1 MGFSPEWLA
10 LREPADHAAR
20 DTDLL
25 RSAALAAG
33 SNPVILDLGCGTG
46 STVRA
51 LVPFLA
57 NSAKWRLVDND
68 ANLLELAGAEAGE
81 NSSLHSQ
88 DLQELDKL
96 PLDGVTLVT
105 ASALLDLVS
114 RKWLVEL
121 ASVVGVPVYFA
132 LSYNGVMSW
141 NPEDQF
147 DEAVTKAFNTD
158 QQTDKGFGKALGPQ
172 SVEVASEI
180 FAASGFEV
188 KVADSTWR
196 LGAKDEKLQGELVA
210 GIASAAL
217 KAGEPS
223 AKKWGA
229 ARTAAA
235 AKSSCNIGHG
245 DILALPKS
253 VVLEANNAAG

>member
-1 MGFSPEWLA
+1 MGFSPDWLG

-20 DTDLL
+20 DEDLL
-25 RSAALAAG
+25 RIAVRAAG
-33 SNPVILDLGCGTG
+33 PSPVILDLGCGTG

-57 NSAKWRLVDND
+57 KSAKWRLVDND
-68 ANLLELAGAEAGE
+68 SRLLELAGADAGE
-81 NSSLHSQ
+81 AVSLHRQ
-88 DLQELDKL
+88 DLQDLQKL

-121 ASVVGVPVYFA
+121 ASMIGVPVYFA

-141 NPEDQF
+141 SPEDSR
-147 DEAVTKAFNTD
+147 DKDMTEAFNAH
-158 QQTDKGFGKALGPQ
+158 QQTDKGFGEALGPS
-172 SVEVASEI
+172 SVEAAGEI

-196 LGAKDEKLQGELVA
+196 LGFDDKTLQDELVA
-210 GIASAAL
+210 GIALAAGQ
-217 KAGEPS
+217 AGE
-223 AKKWGA
+223 ADAANWAA
-229 ARTAAA
+229 ARKLAAH
-235 AKSSCNIGHG
+235 KTSCTIGHG
-245 DILALPKS
+245 DVFAAPRSFTSK
-253 VVLEANNAAG
+253 AANAAS